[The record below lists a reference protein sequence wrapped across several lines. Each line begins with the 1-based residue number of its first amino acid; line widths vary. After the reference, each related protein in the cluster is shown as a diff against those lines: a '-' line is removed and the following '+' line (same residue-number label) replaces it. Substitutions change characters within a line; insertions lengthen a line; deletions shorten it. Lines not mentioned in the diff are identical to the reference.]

1 MQFVLVSKNKSL
13 HKNANQRKNLSS
25 NINGYC
31 MNGHIFF
38 LLLDINTYHSGK
50 TNSYEDLELYSA
62 ADAERKENILSVFD
76 DRKNVLIL
84 KPQ

>member
-1 MQFVLVSKNKSL
+1 
-13 HKNANQRKNLSS
+13 
-25 NINGYC
+25 